1 MVLYGRNSYCNS
13 HLIKGQFHRLGHGK
27 DQNVTAPKKVNLPES
42 IQSVS
47 VGAFHVLCVGHSG
60 KVYGWGDN
68 EKNQVGVDSIDSVTK
83 PVLIIPNDSNSSPP
97 GGVQEATTVRV
108 VAGPAQSVCW
118 KVKKIP
124 NLSWKIL
131 QNIPKQCSLLEN
143 WTAKQI
149 CLRTVFIITFQI
161 DVHSFACI
169 RNVQTVESYL
179 VLGQVMARGS
189 LVTSIT

>member
-1 MVLYGRNSYCNS
+1 MSKYCENIYGSFSMKN

-27 DQNVTAPKKVNLPES
+27 DQNVSAPKKVNLPES

-47 VGAFHVLCVGHSG
+47 VGAFHVVCVSHSG

-83 PVLIIPNDSNSSPP
+83 PVLIIPNANSPSQS
-97 GGVQEATTVRV
+97 GIQESGATTVRV
-108 VAGPAQSVCW
+108 AAGPAQSVCW

-124 NLSWKIL
+124 NLTWKVL
-131 QNIPKQCSLLEN
+131 ENIPKQCSLLEN

-149 CLRTVFIITFQI
+149 CLRTVFLITFQMYFTI
-161 DVHSFACI
+161 LFQW
-169 RNVQTVESYL
+169 RF
-179 VLGQVMARGS
+179 
-189 LVTSIT
+189 